1 MLAIQLG
8 AVIFEGIGIGMLM
21 PILEFIAGNKAAGDD
36 AQSISGVSK
45 FLIDALKSVGVQ
57 PTLISL
63 LTTCFL
69 AILVRQV
76 FFYFR
81 ELFSGY
87 IDYELSRRIRNAAFE
102 RFVFAGL
109 AYHDRIRGGDFV
121 NELTT
126 ELRGALSSVVAA
138 TQFIG
143 YIMLFVAYSTIA
155 ISLSPELTLAA
166 IAVFSI
172 AAVLLLYFIR
182 RMREMGKLVTL
193 ANQETISF
201 LVERLR
207 NVRLIR
213 LSGMER
219 AETAML
225 FDRTLSQRR
234 HEMVR
239 RKAFSILA
247 VVVEPIILLVAFVL
261 LYIAIERM
269 RVPFESVLLFFF
281 ILIRLV
287 PIMKEML
294 YSRQAYI
301 GNLASADVVTARL
314 TGLKEHRDPAGG
326 TRRFDGLKEAIRF
339 ENVHFTYSDT
349 IEEEEGGG
357 TKALRGVDLTIPAG
371 KTTALVGPS
380 GSGKSTM
387 VDLIPRLRTPQDGRI
402 LFDGV
407 PQSELDVAS
416 LRAGVS
422 YAPQQPQLFNVS
434 IADHIRYAKPDAT
447 DAEIRDAARLA
458 NAEGFIETLRD
469 GYDTLLGENGAKLSG
484 GQRQRIDLARALVR
498 RAPILILDEPTA
510 NLDAESE
517 MLFREALAAIRRE
530 TDITVILIGHR
541 LTTVTNSDQIAV
553 LMEGRVEAAGS
564 HDALLAAGGWY
575 ASAFKSQ
582 TQ

>member
-1 MLAIQLG
+1 M
-8 AVIFEGIGIGMLM
+8 
-21 PILEFIAGNKAAGDD
+21 N
-36 AQSISGVSK
+36 
-45 FLIDALKSVGVQ
+45 
-57 PTLISL
+57 
-63 LTTCFL
+63 
-69 AILVRQV
+69 
-76 FFYFR
+76 
-81 ELFSGY
+81 
-87 IDYELSRRIRNAAFE
+87 
-102 RFVFAGL
+102 
-109 AYHDRIRGGDFV
+109 
-121 NELTT
+121 
-126 ELRGALSSVVAA
+126 
-138 TQFIG
+138 
-143 YIMLFVAYSTIA
+143 
-155 ISLSPELTLAA
+155 
-166 IAVFSI
+166 
-172 AAVLLLYFIR
+172 
-182 RMREMGKLVTL
+182 
-193 ANQETISF
+193 
-201 LVERLR
+201 
-207 NVRLIR
+207 
-213 LSGMER
+213 
-219 AETAML
+219 
-225 FDRTLSQRR
+225 
-234 HEMVR
+234 
-239 RKAFSILA
+239 
-247 VVVEPIILLVAFVL
+247 
-261 LYIAIERM
+261 
-269 RVPFESVLLFFF
+269 
-281 ILIRLV
+281 
-287 PIMKEML
+287 
-294 YSRQAYI
+294 
-301 GNLASADVVTARL
+301 
-314 TGLKEHRDPAGG
+314 
-326 TRRFDGLKEAIRF
+326 EAIRF

-349 IEEEEGGG
+349 TEEEEGGG

-387 VDLIPRLRTPQDGRI
+387 VDLIPRLRTPQEGRI